1 MTKKTT
7 VAFSLPPGL
16 KTLLDKMR
24 RTGESRSAL
33 IVRLIMDGMGLT
45 NDERVEI
52 YEAKK

>member
-24 RTGESRSAL
+24 RPGESRSAQ
-33 IVRLIMDGMGLT
+33 IVRIVMDGMILT
-45 NDERVEI
+45 DEERVKI